1 MKSLKTQ
8 FQTYLILKIF
18 IQILKSFFLF
28 SVSYSQPK
36 IRILRCDKS
45 TPLNRN
51 LVPRFA
57 ETRLKDNVFLQVF
70 TLPQLLFS
78 DGASRSKPT
87 LWRCPLDYDN
97 LDRYLS
103 YVYDYNAFYEPGVVA
118 YSFSW
123 SFGSHILSGLQ
134 LNKTFLSSP

>member
-1 MKSLKTQ
+1 MHNPKS
-8 FQTYLILKIF
+8 KIMG
-18 IQILKSFFLF
+18 
-28 SVSYSQPK
+28 
-36 IRILRCDKS
+36 CDKLPHLTGIWS
-45 TPLNRN
+45 QDSKRLGRKIN
-51 LVPRFA
+51 LSYKSSLFR
-57 ETRLKDNVFLQVF
+57 D
-70 TLPQLLFS
+70 QLLSS
-78 DGASRSKPT
+78 DDATRSKPT

-103 YVYDYNAFYEPGVVA
+103 YIYDYNAFYEPGVVA